1 MDEHWCKECGCSLD
15 SLGNCNWC
23 FAMDGRKAE
32 KVKPPL
38 HLDEDHELILNV
50 SAANDLQRTEAC
62 LDKFKTI
69 DFKYLVDN
77 QICLGEVI
85 LERRKEGKSVYC
97 LQKLREVVEILL
109 EAKKELDGK

>member
-1 MDEHWCKECGCSLD
+1 MSSEPKT
-15 SLGNCNWC
+15 
-23 FAMDGRKAE
+23 
-32 KVKPPL
+32 
-38 HLDEDHELILNV
+38 HEN
-50 SAANDLQRTEAC
+50 SQEAC

-85 LERRKEGKSVYC
+85 LERKKEGKSVYC

-109 EAKKELDGK
+109 EAKKELDGN

>member
-1 MDEHWCKECGCSLD
+1 M
-15 SLGNCNWC
+15 GNTLET
-23 FAMDGRKAE
+23 AVSSEPKT
-32 KVKPPL
+32 
-38 HLDEDHELILNV
+38 HEN
-50 SAANDLQRTEAC
+50 SQEAC

-85 LERRKEGKSVYC
+85 LERKKEGKSVYC

-109 EAKKELDGK
+109 EAKKELDGN